1 MKIAIAAIAVVIAL
15 SLLLGGIGQ
24 TIVKGL
30 FGNSSTQPSNEA
42 LADIPGDYLALY
54 QAAAPACPGLDWSIL
69 ASIGKIESDHGR
81 SPLAGVANGT
91 ENYAGARGPMQFLQP
106 TFDGVVAR
114 HPIPPGGQIP
124 PSPWNKHD
132 AIYAAAHYLCDS
144 GAQKDVRKAIWA
156 YNHADWYV
164 NDVLAQAKKYGDA
177 MTGTGDCN
185 NIQAPNAAAAKAIAF
200 ACEQLGEP
208 YVWGGNGETGWD
220 CSGLVT
226 AAYKVAGVVI
236 PRTTQPEYEAGPL
249 VPPGQPLM
257 PGDLVFYG
265 TPSNVHHVG
274 LYLGAGK
281 MVHAPTFSQPVQVN
295 PYRWEE
301 DDYLAASRPTGGETC
316 SFRAHST
323 SSACR

>member
-1 MKIAIAAIAVVIAL
+1 VKIAIAALAAVVAL
-15 SLLLGGIGQ
+15 PLLIGGVGQ
-24 TIVKGL
+24 AIVKGL

-42 LADIPGDYLALY
+42 LSDIPGEYLALY
-54 QAAAPACPGLDWSIL
+54 QAAAPVCPGLDWSIL
-69 ASIGKIESDHGR
+69 AAIGKIESDHGR
-81 SPLAGVANGT
+81 SPLVGVANGT
-91 ENYAGARGPMQFLQP
+91 ENYAGARGPMQFLQS
-106 TFDGVVAR
+106 TFDSVVAR
-114 HPIPPGGQIP
+114 HPIAPGGQTP

-144 GAQKDVRKAIWA
+144 GAQKDIRRAIWA

-164 NDVLAQAKKYGDA
+164 DDVLAQAKKYGDA

-185 NIQAPNAAAAKAIAF
+185 NIQAPNAVAAKAIAF
-200 ACEQLGEP
+200 ACDQLGEP

-226 AAYKVAGVVI
+226 AAYKAAGIAI

-249 VPPGQPLM
+249 VPAGQPLI

-265 TPSNVHHVG
+265 LPSNVHHVG

-281 MVHAPTFSQPVQVN
+281 MVHAPTFGQPVQVS
-295 PYRWEE
+295 PYRWSG
-301 DDYLAASRPTGGETC
+301 DDYLAASRPITGV
-316 SFRAHST
+316 AVVV
-323 SSACR
+323 SAQS

>member
-1 MKIAIAAIAVVIAL
+1 MKIVIGALTVIILL
-15 SLLLGGIGQ
+15 SLVIGGIGQ
-24 TIVKGL
+24 AIVKGL
-30 FGNSSTQPSNEA
+30 FGGSSTQPSREA
-42 LADIPGDYLALY
+42 LADIRADYLALY
-54 QAAAPACPGLDWSIL
+54 RAAAPVCPGLDWSIL
-69 ASIGKIESDHGR
+69 AAIGKIESDHGR
-81 SPLAGVANGT
+81 SPLVGIANGT

-114 HPIPPGGQIP
+114 HPLPPGGQKP

-144 GAQKDVRKAIWA
+144 GAQRDIRKAIWA

-177 MTGTGDCN
+177 LTGTGDCN
-185 NIQAPNAAAAKAIAF
+185 NIQAPNPIAAKAIAF
-200 ACEQLGEP
+200 ACAQLGEP

-220 CSGLVT
+220 CSGLVH
-226 AAYKVAGVVI
+226 AAYKHAGVLV

-249 VPPGQPLM
+249 VPAGQPLI

-265 TPSNVHHVG
+265 TPANVHHVG

-281 MVHAPTFSQPVQVN
+281 MVHAPTFGQPVQVS
-295 PYRWEE
+295 PYRWRD
-301 DDYLAASRPTGGETC
+301 DDYLAASRPTLV
-316 SFRAHST
+316 HSAT
-323 SSACR
+323 

>member
-1 MKIAIAAIAVVIAL
+1 VKIAIAAIAAVVVL
-15 SLLLGGIGQ
+15 PLLIGGIGQ
-24 TIVKGL
+24 AIVKGL
-30 FGNSSTQPSNEA
+30 FGNSTTQPSKEA

-54 QAAAPACPGLDWSIL
+54 QAAAPVCAGLDWSIL
-69 ASIGKIESDHGR
+69 AAIGKIESDHGR
-81 SPLAGVANGT
+81 STLAGVANGT
-91 ENYAGARGPMQFLQP
+91 QNYAGARGPMQFLQS
-106 TFDGVVAR
+106 TFDSVVVQHTLPR
-114 HPIPPGGQIP
+114 GGQTP
-124 PSPWNKHD
+124 PSPWNKQD

-144 GAQKDVRKAIWA
+144 GAQKDIRKAVWA

-164 NDVLAQAKKYGDA
+164 NDVLAQAKQYGDA

-185 NIQAPNAAAAKAIAF
+185 NIKAPNAVAAKAIAF
-200 ACEQLGEP
+200 ACDQLGEP

-236 PRTTQPEYEAGPL
+236 PRTTQPEYETGPL
-249 VPPGQPLM
+249 VPTDGPLM

-281 MVHAPTFSQPVQVN
+281 MVHAPTFGQPVQVS
-295 PYRWEE
+295 PYRWSG
-301 DDYLAASRPTGGETC
+301 DDYLAASRPTVDI
-316 SFRAHST
+316 T
-323 SSACR
+323 SDRKAK